1 MGGIYRFLKSTL
13 VGGLAVLLPLVVLL
27 AVVGWAADIAL
38 KAILPV
44 FEWLPDKSVGG
55 VSIAALA
62 AIGSLVVGCFLAG
75 LFAETAMIRFLGDRA
90 ERLALSVPGY
100 ALMKNVGAS
109 LVGIEGKHPLRTVLV
124 QFPGS
129 WQLGFLME
137 TLADGRHVVFVPGVP
152 RALVGTLH
160 IIPADRV
167 QVLAM
172 SVPAALDTLGRLGV
186 GLREAWLKEP
196 VSTRGVFEPVV
207 SGQNAGPKAPSQG
220 ELAD

>member
-1 MGGIYRFLKSTL
+1 MRGIYRFLKSTI
-13 VGGLAVLLPLVVLL
+13 VGGLAVLVPVVALL
-27 AVVGWAADIAL
+27 AVIGWVTDIAL

-109 LVGIEGKHPLRTVLV
+109 LVGIEGKHPAKTVLV
-124 QFPGS
+124 RFEGW

-137 TLADGRHVVFVPGVP
+137 TLSDGRHVVFIPGVP
-152 RALVGTLH
+152 KALVGTLH
-160 IIPADRV
+160 VIAPERV
-167 QVLAM
+167 QVLTM
-172 SVPAALDTLGRLGV
+172 SVSAALDTLGR
-186 GLREAWLKEP
+186 
-196 VSTRGVFEPVV
+196 
-207 SGQNAGPKAPSQG
+207 
-220 ELAD
+220 